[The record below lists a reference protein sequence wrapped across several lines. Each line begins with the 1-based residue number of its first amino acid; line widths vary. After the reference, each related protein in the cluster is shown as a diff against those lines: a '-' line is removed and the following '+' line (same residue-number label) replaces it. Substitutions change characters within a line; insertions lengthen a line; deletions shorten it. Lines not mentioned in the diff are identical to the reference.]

1 MIIIIVK
8 ETLVTQREC
17 NDKSG
22 KNGTSVHRG
31 YPERIYRTKKK
42 SVVYYKD
49 NNNSKR
55 LTHTVSAVEPGL
67 VFALQLSLLVVK
79 SENQSDLR
87 KVRNNHYT

>member
-1 MIIIIVK
+1 MGPVYTEDIPK
-8 ETLVTQREC
+8 EYTEQ
-17 NDKSG
+17 
-22 KNGTSVHRG
+22 
-31 YPERIYRTKKK
+31 KKK